1 MTNSQTVIVGLSEAS
16 SSGKTTLAKL
26 ITQLLPPE
34 NVILIHEDDFFK
46 HDDQVPI
53 DKKYG
58 IANWDCPEA
67 LDLPSFNEELKLI
80 KLNGT
85 AAILKELIHN
95 NNVDSIDK
103 FELDQGVVEN
113 LKQGFAS
120 MLPPSCKIIIV
131 DGFMMYQDD
140 TLRSK
145 FDVKLLV
152 RAPYGTLKTR
162 RAARPGYQTLESFW
176 VDPPY
181 YFDEFVYKSYKQTH
195 ARLFMDDNVES
206 QNGMKPE
213 FGISLFDNDDET
225 PIECGLEWIFNA
237 LQTYFSS

>member
-1 MTNSQTVIVGLSEAS
+1 MTKSQTVIVGLSGAS

-46 HDDQVPI
+46 HDDEVPI
-53 DKKYG
+53 DEKYG

-67 LDLPSFNEELKLI
+67 LDLASFDEELKLI

-85 AAILKELIHN
+85 AAISKELIHN

-103 FELDQGVVEN
+103 FELDQTLLEKI
-113 LKQGFAS
+113 KQGFAN
-120 MLPPSCKIIIV
+120 MIPASCKIIIV

-140 TLRSK
+140 VLRSK

-152 RAPYGTLKTR
+152 RAPYATLKKR

-181 YFDEFVYKSYKQTH
+181 YFDEFVYKSYKQSH

-206 QNGMKPE
+206 QNGVRPE
-213 FGISLFDNDDET
+213 FGISLFDNDDAT
-225 PIECGLEWIFNA
+225 PIERGLEWIFNA
-237 LQTYFSS
+237 LQTHFSP